1 MSEQSKTSIRA
12 GAVLAA
18 LIVALP
24 GNFAAAQE
32 IAFERYTLDNGL
44 TVILH
49 EDHRLPRVA
58 VDLWYYVGS
67 KDEPNGRSGFAHLFE
82 HLMFMGT
89 KNVPIGQ
96 FDNIMEGAG
105 GSNNATTSS
114 DRTNYFESGP
124 RELLELFLFLEADR
138 MTGLSR
144 AMTLEKLNTQRGV
157 VRNERR
163 QSYENRPYGQLWP

>member
-1 MSEQSKTSIRA
+1 MPGYHKAQLP
-12 GAVLAA
+12 AVAALAA
-18 LIVALP
+18 LLMALP
-24 GNFAAAQE
+24 GSFTASQE
-32 IAFERYTLDNGL
+32 IAFDRYSLPNGL

-58 VDLWYYVGS
+58 VNLWYYVGS
-67 KDEPNGRSGFAHLFE
+67 KDEPKGRSGFAHLFE

-89 KNVPIGQ
+89 KKVPGGQ
-96 FDNIMEGAG
+96 FDTIMEGAG

-138 MTGLSR
+138 MTGLAR
-144 AMTLEKLNTQRGV
+144 AMTLDKLNTQRGV
-157 VRNERR
+157 VRNARR
-163 QSYENRPYGQLWP
+163 QS